1 MTTGRASRAPA
12 RTPALP
18 ESPWFTLAWY
28 AVLLAVVFTT
38 AFWIGRVAGPDG
50 VAPVDDAPR
59 HAPHA
64 AVVR

>member
-1 MTTGRASRAPA
+1 MTTGRASGAPA

-28 AVLLAVVFTT
+28 AALLAVVFTT

-50 VAPVDDAPR
+50 VAPVDDAPG

-64 AVVR
+64 AAVR

>member
-1 MTTGRASRAPA
+1 MTHSRASA
-12 RTPALP
+12 RTAPD
-18 ESPWFTLAWY
+18 SPWFTLTWY

-50 VAPVDDAPR
+50 VDPVDDVPE

-64 AVVR
+64 VVSR